1 MVLREVDSKEL
12 ALALKAV
19 DDRVK
24 DKVFANMS
32 KRAASML
39 QEEMEYMGPVK
50 LRNVEEAQQKFV
62 NIIRRLEDSGEI
74 AINRGGAGGN
84 DEIVV

>member
-1 MVLREVDSKEL
+1 MTSGTSRWLKTMSEVFNKIRQHVRRADDDS
-12 ALALKAV
+12 
-19 DDRVK
+19 R
-24 DKVFANMS
+24 
-32 KRAASML
+32 RW
-39 QEEMEYMGPVK
+39 YMGPVK

-62 NIIRRLEDSGEI
+62 SIIRRLEDSGEI